1 MTRTPEPAPLD
12 ERPDTP
18 GVVADGRR
26 LRRDRNREAVV
37 DALLELFDEGNLNPS
52 AEEIAARCGVSAR
65 SVFRYFDDIDMLGR
79 VAFQRQQ
86 ERVMPLL
93 ALTVTHSDPTTVK
106 ATAIAEQRARL
117 FEAIESVGAVVRLR
131 APFNLVI
138 ANHLAQSRAYLRQ
151 QIADL
156 FAPELAAHT
165 AAAQV
170 LSAADVLA
178 SFESWRLLRDD
189 QHLSIADATT
199 TLATSLCAL
208 LSPTEAHR

>member
-1 MTRTPEPAPLD
+1 M
-12 ERPDTP
+12 
-18 GVVADGRR
+18 
-26 LRRDRNREAVV
+26 
-37 DALLELFDEGNLNPS
+37 LF
-52 AEEIAARCGVSAR
+52 R
-65 SVFRYFDDIDMLGR
+65 S
-79 VAFQRQQ
+79 
-86 ERVMPLL
+86 
-93 ALTVTHSDPTTVK
+93 
-106 ATAIAEQRARL
+106 
-117 FEAIESVGAVVRLR
+117 R

-138 ANHLAQSRAYLRQ
+138 ATHLAQSRAYLRQ